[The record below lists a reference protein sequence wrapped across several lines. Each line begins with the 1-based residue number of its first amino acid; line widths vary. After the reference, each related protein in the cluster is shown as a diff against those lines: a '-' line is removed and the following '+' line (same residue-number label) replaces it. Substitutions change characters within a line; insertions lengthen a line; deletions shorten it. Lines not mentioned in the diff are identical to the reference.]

1 MKKSIIPSSPR
12 PGISIVP
19 SGLTGIL
26 GTIAKKTVDSH
37 LTKIRRGQIT
47 LIDNGKRQVY
57 GETGPSVK
65 LRATVTVHDPAFY
78 TDMAFGGSIGAAEAY
93 MAGFWSADNLTALIR
108 IMVLNREVLMGIEG
122 GFARLTAPLHKLI
135 YAFQKNT
142 RDESRKN
149 IAAHYDLGNDFYALF
164 LDQTMT
170 YSCNIFERE
179 DTTLEEAAIAKY
191 DRICRKLRLGSH
203 DHVLEIGSGWGGFAI
218 YAAKKYGC
226 LITTTT
232 ISRDQYDL
240 ASERVEKAGLRNR
253 IELLFEDYRD
263 LKGKFDRLVSIE
275 MIEAVGHHFLDTF
288 FKACSNLLTDDG
300 MMALQ
305 AITINDQAYDGQ
317 VRSPDFIKRY
327 IFPGSFIPSVSVIT
341 SSVARATDMK
351 LFHLE
356 DLTPHYAQTL
366 RAWRERFFNHIDEV
380 RKLGYPESFIRM
392 WEYYLCYCEGGFLER
407 YIGDVQM
414 IFTKPDCRQ
423 DPILPILGRN
433 NTSRMLNKAVA
444 ATPELKSG

>member
-1 MKKSIIPSSPR
+1 MSKNIVSSHSRPGIRIIPSGR
-12 PGISIVP
+12 VSI
-19 SGLTGIL
+19 LATF
-26 GTIAKKTVDSH
+26 AKKAVYAH
-37 LTKIRRGQIT
+37 LAKIIRGQIT
-47 LIDNGKRQVY
+47 LIGNGKRQVY

-93 MAGFWSADNLTALIR
+93 MAGFWSADNLTALMR
-108 IMVLNREVLMGIEG
+108 IMILNRKVLMGVEK
-122 GFARLTAPLHKLI
+122 GFARFMAPLHRVLH
-135 YAFQKNT
+135 ALRKNT
-142 RDESRKN
+142 RDGSRKN

-191 DRICRKLRLGSH
+191 DHICRKLQLGFH

-218 YAAKKYGC
+218 HAAKNYGC
-226 LITTTT
+226 RVTTTT
-232 ISRDQYDL
+232 ISRQQHDL
-240 ASERVEKAGLRNR
+240 AGERIGKAGLSSRV
-253 IELLFEDYRD
+253 ELLFEDYRD
-263 LKGKFDRLVSIE
+263 LKGKFDKLVSIE
-275 MIEAVGHHFLDTF
+275 MIEAVGHHFLDTY
-288 FKACSNLLTDDG
+288 FKVCSNLLKDDG

-305 AITINDQAYDGQ
+305 AITITDQFYDGQ

-327 IFPGSFIPSVSVIT
+327 IFPGSFIPSVSAIT
-341 SSVARATDMK
+341 STVARATDMK

-356 DLTPHYAQTL
+356 DITPHYARTL
-366 RAWRERFFNHIDEV
+366 RTWRERFFNRIDNV

-392 WEYYLCYCEGGFLER
+392 WEYYFCYCEGGFLER

-423 DPILPILGRN
+423 EPILPSLGRD
-433 NTSRMLNKAVA
+433 
-444 ATPELKSG
+444 